1 MVGASKSVSPWSC
14 DEFKYITLGI
24 KDDYKY
30 VFLRG
35 GGVINL
41 ISSIKPLVLSR
52 AVARPV

>member
-35 GGVINL
+35 GGHKFDFKYKTFGL
-41 ISSIKPLVLSR
+41 EQGCS
-52 AVARPV
+52 